1 MVSDRTGTPASSPAG
16 AAASSSPAHHRRIA
30 VAALIAIAVA
40 GLVLRLVS
48 LFGPG
53 GPLASPVGYDDGVY
67 FSASALLV
75 RGVLPYRDF
84 VFVHPPGVTFFFAA
98 TSWWP
103 EPAQAFA
110 AARVLASVVGSIN
123 VFLVGFLVLRAAG
136 PVGGIVAAFLYAT
149 YPDAVIAERS
159 PYLEPVLNFF
169 CLLSA
174 QFWLRE
180 RQRPFTAGVLIAAAC
195 AVKFWGGIWVI
206 ASLAT
211 AKSWRD
217 ARRFLGGAIG
227 AGFVFVAPLALLS
240 LRAFIEQTLLF
251 QVTRPVDGIL
261 EKSIRLREILLGG
274 HVVATVLAAMAILA
288 MLRWRT
294 REQRYF
300 TIAAL
305 ITIAGFVAS
314 SSYWNHY
321 NSHLAASQCVLAGL
335 GAAMLVRVHR
345 FAAPLVLLA
354 VAFFQWEPLGHIW
367 RGSRDRAGD
376 MIASRA
382 AILKAVPAHESVFA
396 FDPAWTLAGNRL
408 PPHGDGAP
416 VVVDSYGAMLL
427 QSVKSGKRYRDTGA
441 ALQSG
446 VEQREV
452 RARLEKSRFAIVGWR
467 GNWQMG
473 FNDRVWFNGNF
484 LCVTPEAGDVCVWE
498 RTETDLG
505 AQLVVSRGD
514 VEFGEGWYDEE
525 GFPAW
530 RWMSA
535 RSVTTLPAIATPAR
549 LQLHFWVPGGG
560 SPGIVIELDGQRVD
574 QFFASTSE
582 VLRTYDVTTPGPHSL
597 VVTTNRTFNP
607 SKEGQSDDKRELG
620 LSLKRLLWLPVAEWP
635 ARSAR

>member
-1 MVSDRTGTPASSPAG
+1 MKSRWPV
-16 AAASSSPAHHRRIA
+16 
-30 VAALIAIAVA
+30 VALLAIAIG
-40 GLVLRLVS
+40 GLALRLLS

-84 VFVHPPGVTFFFAA
+84 VFVHPPGVTYFFAL

-103 EPAQAFA
+103 EPAQGFA
-110 AARVLASVVGSIN
+110 AARVLASVIGAIN
-123 VFLVGFLVLRAAG
+123 VFLAGFLVLRSAG
-136 PVGGIVAAFLYAT
+136 PAGAIVAAFLYAV

-174 QFWLRE
+174 HCWLRE
-180 RQRPFTAGVLIAAAC
+180 RQRPFTAGVLVAAAC
-195 AVKFWGGIWVI
+195 AVKFWGGIWVL

-211 AKSWRD
+211 ARSWRD

-227 AGFVFVAPLALLS
+227 AGFMLVAPLALTS
-240 LRAFIEQTLLF
+240 LRGFVEQTLLF
-251 QVTRPVDGIL
+251 QVKRPVDGIL
-261 EKSIRLREILLGG
+261 EKSVRLREILLGG
-274 HVVATVLAAMAILA
+274 HVVATVLAAIAIVAL
-288 MLRWRT
+288 LRWRT

-300 TIAAL
+300 TIAVL
-305 ITIAGFVAS
+305 ITVAGFVAS

-335 GAAMLVRVHR
+335 AAAMLARIHR
-345 FAAPLVLLA
+345 FAAVPMLLA
-354 VAFFQWEPLGHIW
+354 VAIFQWQPLGHLW

-382 AILKAVPAHESVFA
+382 AILKTVPAGESVFA
-396 FDPAWTLAGNRL
+396 FDPAWSLAGNRL

-427 QSVKSGKRYRDTGA
+427 QSVKSGKRFRDTGA

-446 VEQREV
+446 VEQRDV
-452 RARLEKSRFAIVGWR
+452 RARLEHSRFAILGWR
-467 GNWQMG
+467 GNWQLG

-498 RTETDLG
+498 RTTTDLG
-505 AQLVVSRGD
+505 AQLAVSPGD
-514 VEFGEGWYDEE
+514 VAFGEGWYAEE

-530 RWMSA
+530 RWMAA

-549 LQLHFWVPGGG
+549 LQLHFWVPVA
-560 SPGIVIELDGQRVD
+560 SPGVVIELDGQRLD
-574 QFFASTSE
+574 QFFATTSE
-582 VLRTYDVTTPGPHSL
+582 VLKNYDIATPGPHTL
-597 VVTTNRTFNP
+597 VITTNRTLNP
-607 SKEGQSDDKRELG
+607 AKEGQSDDTRDLG
-620 LSLKRLLWLPVAEWP
+620 LSLKRLLWMPIAEWP
-635 ARSAR
+635 APSGR